1 LPAETDKP
9 AQSTRSAA
17 CRAAAA
23 TGARYIDTYSAS
35 AGHDACQ
42 PLLKRWLEPVV
53 APVNAF
59 PVHPNA
65 IGEAAMAQDTLAQL
79 GVTTRQVV
87 DGVVT

>member
-1 LPAETDKP
+1 MGDTPLVLNDAV
-9 AQSTRSAA
+9 R
-17 CRAAAA
+17 RAAAA
-23 TGARYIDTYSAS
+23 TGARYIYTYTAS

-79 GVTTRQVV
+79 GR
-87 DGVVT
+87 